1 MSDAWDFQSSL
12 SKCWPART
20 HAVPLREPSEPGAG
34 PRQNLLASCSPS
46 PACTEPGSEVSCQL
60 TGSCL
65 SQALS
70 IAVPA
75 SPSLPRAVPG
85 LWEVC
90 APSCQ
95 GHADPLSRSWWGAEL
110 SSAAAAALHMQLSLL
125 AGSLA
130 VQGTRVSPGENG
142 AGVNHVDLDF
152 PGGSSAPFVGPRSP
166 YRLSMVKAGEAAPR
180 PSWLQVACIFSHA

>member
-20 HAVPLREPSEPGAG
+20 HAVPLREPSKPGAG
-34 PRQNLLASCSPS
+34 PRQNLLASCSLS
-46 PACTEPGSEVSCQL
+46 PACIEPGSEVSCQP

-70 IAVPA
+70 VAVPA

-90 APSCQ
+90 VPSCQ
-95 GHADPLSRSWWGAEL
+95 GHADPLSRSRWGAEL

-125 AGSLA
+125 VGSVAG
-130 VQGTRVSPGENG
+130 QGTEDKSVP
-142 AGVNHVDLDF
+142 
-152 PGGSSAPFVGPRSP
+152 
-166 YRLSMVKAGEAAPR
+166 
-180 PSWLQVACIFSHA
+180 